1 MQLGIFANTFPRSS
15 LDENL
20 DAIKSHGFECVQYN
34 MTCAGLTS
42 MPDTIDTELCDRIRA
57 AMVEREV
64 NMSAISGTFN
74 IIDPDL
80 DERERGFR
88 RLRVIAESCERLG
101 TNVITLCTGTRDP
114 TSMWKRHPDNDT
126 AEAWSDM
133 VAAVRSAAEIA
144 AQCDVL
150 VGFET
155 EVNNVVDSA
164 IKGRRLLDEIGSPH
178 LKVVMDGANL
188 FHAGQLPRMREVLDE
203 AIELLGRDITIA
215 HAKDLNQDGDAGHD
229 AAGTGV
235 LDYDYYLSRL
245 RESGF
250 DGALIAHGL
259 DESQS
264 PDVATFLRGVLET
277 HD

>member
-15 LDENL
+15 LDANL

-80 DERERGFR
+80 NERERGFR

-133 VAAVRSAAEIA
+133 VAAVRSATEIA
-144 AQCDVL
+144 AQCNVL

-178 LKVVMDGANL
+178 LRVVMDGANL

-203 AIELLGRDITIA
+203 AIELLGRDIAIA
-215 HAKDLNQDGDAGHD
+215 HAKDLNHDGDAGHD

>member
-15 LDENL
+15 LDANL

-80 DERERGFR
+80 NERERGFR

-133 VAAVRSAAEIA
+133 VAAVRSATEIA
-144 AQCDVL
+144 AQCNVL

-203 AIELLGRDITIA
+203 AIELLGRDIAISPC
-215 HAKDLNQDGDAGHD
+215 QGSESRRRCRPRCRRYRGAG
-229 AAGTGV
+229 
-235 LDYDYYLSRL
+235 L
-245 RESGF
+245 
-250 DGALIAHGL
+250 
-259 DESQS
+259 
-264 PDVATFLRGVLET
+264 
-277 HD
+277 

>member
-15 LDENL
+15 LEANL
-20 DAIKSHGFECVQYN
+20 DAIKSNGFECVQYN